1 MQLGVSQ
8 NSSPFIVVNRSEI
21 VEDAAG
27 LEPEKGTGP
36 VPTGTGPVPRFLATR
51 PLGRCAGV
59 VRALE
64 DDTGLDEA
72 ESLQALVVDVV
83 VVGRKDRDVDGE
95 LVLAAPDPAPDAG
108 QRGVVRR

>member
-36 VPTGTGPVPRFLATR
+36 VPKARGQFPDSLLLAR
-51 PLGRCAGV
+51 
-59 VRALE
+59 
-64 DDTGLDEA
+64 
-72 ESLQALVVDVV
+72 
-83 VVGRKDRDVDGE
+83 
-95 LVLAAPDPAPDAG
+95 
-108 QRGVVRR
+108 